1 MQNSRKGFTL
11 AEVLVTL
18 AIIGVVAA
26 LTIPTLIS
34 STNASKFTTA
44 LKKNLSTLNS
54 VLQTNLAN
62 NDMGASD
69 TDITT
74 ATTLAAWFI
83 TGDATATAGT
93 DAPTNLNVLKWA
105 ASDPTSAWLTDGT
118 RLTFYMTAGSTT
130 GCANETADDFTI
142 ATAGACYVMV
152 DTNGDKKPNSTAT
165 DAGDGAAD
173 VWVLGITPN
182 SVIPVILDGATADLP
197 TIDVN
202 GGTLDPEYDTNIADT
217 NQASYAVMTG
227 AT

>member
-62 NDMGASD
+62 NDMGAND
-69 TDITT
+69 ADITT
-74 ATTLAAWFI
+74 ATTLAAWFV
-83 TGDATATAGT
+83 TGDANATAGT
-93 DAPTNLNVLKWA
+93 DPAENLNVLRWA
-105 ASDPTSAWLTDGT
+105 AADPTSVWLTDGT
-118 RLTFYMTAGSTT
+118 RLTFYMTAGGT
-130 GCANETADDFTI
+130 GCASETADSFTI

-182 SVIPVILDGATADLP
+182 SVIPVILDGATDTLP
-197 TIDVN
+197 TTDVN
-202 GGTLDPEYDTNIADT
+202 GGTLDPAYDATIADT
-217 NQASYAVMTG
+217 TQGSYAVMTG